1 MNRIIMVSI
10 LVIGFG
16 AGLGRAETTLNATNF
31 QAYGANVGWINARGD
46 VTNGAVIGAFF
57 CTGYLWSANC
67 GWINLGNGPTNGW
80 QYSNVT
86 ATDWGV
92 NHDGQGRLSG
102 YAYGANVGWINFEQA
117 YGKPVIDLLTG
128 ILTGHAWGANIGW
141 FSLSN
146 APAFVQTDRLSTGA
160 DSDGD
165 GLPDAYEYRY
175 TNSLVALG
183 AGGQDADGDGATDLQ
198 EAGADTDPFNSAS
211 RFQITEHQRLVGTN
225 HLTWTIQ
232 PTRFYRIEHTPVLT
246 NNATWPDSG
255 LGQLIPATGSSMTRD
270 IVDSTATGRFYRIKA
285 LVPLS
290 E

>member
-1 MNRIIMVSI
+1 
-10 LVIGFG
+10 
-16 AGLGRAETTLNATNF
+16 
-31 QAYGANVGWINARGD
+31 
-46 VTNGAVIGAFF
+46 
-57 CTGYLWSANC
+57 
-67 GWINLGNGPTNGW
+67 
-80 QYSNVT
+80 
-86 ATDWGV
+86 
-92 NHDGQGRLSG
+92 LSG